1 MAATKY
7 RKKYCTEVVKY
18 FKRFIDMRDDPKEAD
33 AAERKGMTVIDLT
46 EEKPKMLSP
55 PCTGYPTLT
64 KFALKIGVSPRTITN
79 WRNEFPEFE
88 EACDFAEEILSD
100 VLDERA
106 LFEQWDSR
114 TAMKIREL
122 RQTAKLK
129 AGGALSGARVVFE
142 IKSDPEDKP
151 IEVKTWEGE
160 VNEDTDY

>member
-7 RKKYCTEVVKY
+7 RQKYCKEIVNY

-33 AAERKGMTVIDLT
+33 MAERRGMVAIDLT
-46 EEKPKMLSP
+46 DTPKVLSP

-64 KFALKIGVSPRTITN
+64 KFAIKIGVSPRTLSN
-79 WRNEFPEFE
+79 WRTEFPEFD

-106 LFEQWDSR
+106 LFEEWDSK

-122 RQTAKLK
+122 RQAAKLK
-129 AGGALSGARVVFE
+129 GSGTLSGAKVVFE

-160 VNEDTDY
+160 VNEDTNY